1 MPPELLDARPE
12 RSLPDRPGSGP
23 TEAQRLPAGDPD
35 CSALPTMTDID
46 SLVAELDEID
56 ATLAE
61 LG

>member
-1 MPPELLDARPE
+1 MPPELLDVRPE

-23 TEAQRLPAGDPD
+23 TEAQRLAGGDPD
-35 CSALPTMTDID
+35 RSALPTMTDID
-46 SLVAELDEID
+46 ALVAELDEID